1 MKQDSST
8 KCWNQ
13 VGIDTWV
20 EKSQT
25 NDFRLYYIMPYTLQK
40 IGEVHGKQVL
50 DLGCGEGGYSRALSK
65 QGAIVTAI
73 DCSET
78 FITYGRNKAREENL
92 DIKTLCRN
100 ANELTP
106 I

>member
-8 KCWNQ
+8 ECWNQ
-13 VGIDTWV
+13 VGMDTWV
-20 EKSQT
+20 EKAQT

-65 QGAIVTAI
+65 QGAIVTAV

-78 FITYGRNKAREENL
+78 FTTYVTN
-92 DIKTLCRN
+92 
-100 ANELTP
+100 
-106 I
+106 